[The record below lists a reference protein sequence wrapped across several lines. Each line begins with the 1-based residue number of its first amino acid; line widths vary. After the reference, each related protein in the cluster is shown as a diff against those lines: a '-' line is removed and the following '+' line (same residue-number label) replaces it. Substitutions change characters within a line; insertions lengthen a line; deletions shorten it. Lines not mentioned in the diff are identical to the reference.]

1 MDTPCDSAMN
11 RRSQPKASCKTIVR
25 AVVVLGI
32 CGLPM
37 GFAGSRAQADPI
49 PLSVMSSLQPGTI
62 TAVHHETVSINGKE
76 YGFDAEV
83 QARDQDDNHLEVA
96 AIRPN
101 LEVKFHVK
109 KNESNKIDLII
120 VYMPQ

>member
-1 MDTPCDSAMN
+1 MDSSHTDAMSVQGQ
-11 RRSQPKASCKTIVR
+11 RGIFSMRLSGLAL
-25 AVVVLGI
+25 ALGV
-32 CGLPM
+32 CGLL
-37 GFAGSRAQADPI
+37 GLADFAAQADPI
-49 PLSVMSSLQPGTI
+49 PLSVMTSLQSGSV

-83 QARDQDDNHLEVA
+83 QAHDQDDNHLEVA

>member
-1 MDTPCDSAMN
+1 MDTLHTSAMSLKDQIETSSVQLG
-11 RRSQPKASCKTIVR
+11 RMVLA
-25 AVVVLGI
+25 LGI
-32 CGLPM
+32 FGLL
-37 GFAGSRAQADPI
+37 GLADSRAQADPI

>member
-1 MDTPCDSAMN
+1 MDMP
-11 RRSQPKASCKTIVR
+11 PKSPLKQLKPSGASCIKSVG
-25 AVVVLGI
+25 AGVLLGL
-32 CGLPM
+32 CGFVGL
-37 GFAGSRAQADPI
+37 AGSRAQADPI
-49 PLSVMSSLQPGTI
+49 PLSVMSSLQPGMI